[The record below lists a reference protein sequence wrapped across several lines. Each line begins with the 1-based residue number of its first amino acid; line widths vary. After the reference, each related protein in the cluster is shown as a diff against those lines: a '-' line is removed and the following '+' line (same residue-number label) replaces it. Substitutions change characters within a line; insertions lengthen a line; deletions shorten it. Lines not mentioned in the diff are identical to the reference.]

1 MNVFDSINK
10 SASTVLDNSKTY
22 VEVSEKYFKLKIF
35 QQLTRT
41 FSYLSKLAIIGSLLL
56 LAFIFLLV
64 ASVLWLGEIL
74 DSYSLSCFF
83 VAIFLFVM
91 TGMSYLLRKS
101 IDKKVIKKIGK
112 EFFD

>member
-1 MNVFDSINK
+1 MSVFDSINN
-10 SASTVLDNSKTY
+10 SASTVLDTSKTY

-41 FSYLSKLAIIGSLLL
+41 FSYLSKLAIIGSLLFL
-56 LAFIFLLV
+56 GFIFLLV

-74 DSYSLSCFF
+74 ESYSLSCLL
-83 VAIFLFVM
+83 VATFLFIM
-91 TGMSYLLRKS
+91 TGISYLLRKS